1 MALTAQVT
9 IVAIT
14 LIAKTLL
21 SHEKTWNELPD
32 NVVGVINDEGFHR
45 SRLNAVLITILQRPD
60 LFLCIHQVL
69 LYCEGEGVPIQ
80 GGDGQN
86 VAGGTSLS
94 GEKRLSETAL
104 RAFSKTMDLSQIC

>member
-1 MALTAQVT
+1 MRRESIAVTRVLSVTTLKAYIILHANQDILEMALTAQVT

-45 SRLNAVLITILQRPD
+45 V
-60 LFLCIHQVL
+60 V
-69 LYCEGEGVPIQ
+69 
-80 GGDGQN
+80 
-86 VAGGTSLS
+86 
-94 GEKRLSETAL
+94 
-104 RAFSKTMDLSQIC
+104 